1 MIFYKTEE
9 EIELIRQGALIL
21 GKAHGEIASLIKE
34 GVTTQVLDKRAEEFI
49 KDHGAVPSFLNYNG
63 FKYSLC
69 ISPNE
74 VVVHGFPG
82 NHALKS
88 GDILSVDCGVYY
100 KGFHSDSAYTHAV
113 GEVPEEVEKLLNVT
127 KESLYKGI
135 DKAVAGNRMGDVSF
149 AIQQHAETNGF
160 TVVRELVGHG
170 VGKNLHE
177 APEVPNY
184 GKRGQGT
191 RLQEGMVLAIEPM
204 INLGTRNVVQEDDG
218 WTIRTRDRKPSAHFE
233 HTVVVR
239 KGKAEILTTFEYIE
253 KAKKA

>member
-34 GVTTQVLDKRAEEFI
+34 GVTTEVLDKRAEEFI
-49 KDHGAVPSFLNYNG
+49 KDNGAVPSFLNYNG
-63 FKYSLC
+63 FPYSLC
-69 ISPNE
+69 ISPNA

-82 NHALKS
+82 KYELKD
-88 GDILSVDCGVYY
+88 GDIISVDCGVYY
-100 KGFHSDSAYTHAV
+100 KGFHSDSAYTHAIGNV
-113 GEVPEEVEKLLNVT
+113 SEETNKLLQVT
-127 KESLYKGI
+127 EESLYKGI
-135 DKAVAGNRMGDVSF
+135 EKAVAGNRLGDVSQS
-149 AIQQHAETNGF
+149 IQQHAENAGF

-184 GKRGQGT
+184 GKRGQGIK
-191 RLQEGMVLAIEPM
+191 LQEGMVLAIEPM
-204 INLGTRNVVQEDDG
+204 INLGTRNIVQEDDG
-218 WTIRTRDRKPSAHFE
+218 WTIRTRDKKPSAHFE
-233 HTVVVR
+233 HTIVVR
-239 KGKAEILTTFEYIE
+239 KGKAEVLTTFEYIE